1 MPRLGEGEKSIV
13 RNVYAFF
20 QLEKSGGR
28 RDRGA
33 AKSLAVRTAMV
44 GKIATSTAHNLRRH
58 VSGKK
63 QDKTRGRLK
72 SLWASTRGAS
82 SGGKSMGFYSKRD
95 HPTVDKVVALCK
107 EEADNFPKMSW
118 TTFWRGL
125 KSIGFHYVQTKG
137 NTQLMMERTDI
148 VAWRRHFLCRIRE
161 IRRGGRPIV
170 YLDETWI
177 NAHHTVSRKWWP

>member
-33 AKSLAVRTAMV
+33 AKSLAVRTAMAC
-44 GKIATSTAHNLRRH
+44 KITTSTVNNLRR
-58 VSGKK
+58 VSGTK
-63 QDKTRGRLK
+63 QGKATKRGRPK
-72 SLWASTRGAS
+72 VVVDEFTRS
-82 SGGKSMGFYSKRD
+82 VIQGKVHVFYSRRD
-95 HPTVDKVVALCK
+95 HPTVDKVLALCK
-107 EEADNFPKMSW
+107 EDEDFPKMSR
-118 TTFWRGL
+118 TTFWRVL

-137 NTQLMMERTDI
+137 NTQIMMERTDI
-148 VAWRRHFLCRIRE
+148 VAWRHRFLRRIRE

-177 NAHHTVSRKWWP
+177 NAHHTVSRKW